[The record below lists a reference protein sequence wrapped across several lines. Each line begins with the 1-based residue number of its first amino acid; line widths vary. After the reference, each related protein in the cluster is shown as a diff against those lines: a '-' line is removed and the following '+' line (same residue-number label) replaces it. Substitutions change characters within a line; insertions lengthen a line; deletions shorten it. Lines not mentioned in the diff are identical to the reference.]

1 MEMLTVFIRPGLF
14 FQRLGFGTGPFL
26 DLQPAFAGSPLGGEP
41 LGGKTGLGNR
51 GRYGGAASAL
61 GLFGA
66 RMLLALGIG
75 VVLYLFRAVGAGDVK
90 LAALIIGILGL
101 QRGGAG
107 LGIGFVLA
115 AAWAAC
121 RMAGRGMFRERLA
134 FLLGYGR
141 HFLRDPRPRAYYE
154 QARDGRG
161 AVIPLGLCMVL
172 GVGIESWLGR

>member
-1 MEMLTVFIRPGLF
+1 MEMLDGLLLAAIFSAAGLWDWAF
-14 FQRLGFGTGPFL
+14 FKIPNRL
-26 DLQPAFAGSPLGGEP
+26 LQAALWAGSLWAARQGWE
-41 LGGKTGLGNR
+41 TGAGM
-51 GRYGGAASAL
+51 GAASAL